1 MPRRRVHTVAGK
13 RQAVLKA
20 LGDMYNLEPPCPR
33 PPYARPGLGLTR
45 AGYDG
50 RVQEAEAD
58 PVV

>member
-20 LGDMYNLEPPCPR
+20 LGDMYNLEPPL

-45 AGYDG
+45 AGHDG
-50 RVQEAEAD
+50 RVQEGEAD